1 MPQVQC
7 RKSYTPTSQPWR
19 ARHNTGHQYSPLLLI
34 LSLRGIELYFLTQVT
49 SEIWRDRQTPEV
61 LAKLQTSQGFETQKT
76 SEVGTE
82 EDVKTNAKT
91 RCQLVVETGTKF
103 VHVFVT
109 LNLLLSLTTHLV
121 YYYLIN
127 WRIRRKKKI
136 NLLIQFIVLDFNL
149 LVIGK
154 SLTRLLLDT
163 LLSFAHFIIRKC

>member
-1 MPQVQC
+1 MPQV
-7 RKSYTPTSQPWR
+7 
-19 ARHNTGHQYSPLLLI
+19 N
-34 LSLRGIELYFLTQVT
+34 
-49 SEIWRDRQTPEV
+49 SEIGRDCQTPEV

-121 YYYLIN
+121 YHYLIN
-127 WRIRRKKKI
+127 WRIRQKKKK
-136 NLLIQFIVLDFNL
+136 LI
-149 LVIGK
+149 
-154 SLTRLLLDT
+154 
-163 LLSFAHFIIRKC
+163 C